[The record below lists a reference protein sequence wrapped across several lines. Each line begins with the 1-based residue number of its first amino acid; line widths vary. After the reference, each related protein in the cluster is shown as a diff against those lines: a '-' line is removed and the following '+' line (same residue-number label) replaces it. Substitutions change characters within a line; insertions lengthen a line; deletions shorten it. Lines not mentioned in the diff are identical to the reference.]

1 MFDQVK
7 QLNEL
12 RRLRSQALQMQRELA
27 QEKVEFEEGGI
38 RVVVSGDQKVQSVE
52 IEGEEQRRLVN
63 VLNKAIKQAQQ
74 KAAQKMTQMSGGLA
88 GLLGK

>member
-1 MFDQVK
+1 MLDQVR

-12 RRLRSQALQMQRELA
+12 RKLRSQALQMQRELA
-27 QEKVEFEEGGI
+27 QEKVELEERGI

-52 IEGEEQRRLVN
+52 IEGEEQRRLVD

-74 KAAQKMTQMSGGLA
+74 KAAQKMTQMSGGLS

>member
-12 RRLRSQALQMQRELA
+12 RKLRSQALQMQRQLA
-27 QEKVEFEEGGI
+27 QEKIELEKGDI
-38 RVVVSGDQKVQSVE
+38 RVVVSGDQKVQS
-52 IEGEEQRRLVN
+52 IEVAGEEQRRLVDI
-63 VLNKAIKQAQQ
+63 LNKAIKQAQQ
-74 KAAQKMTQMSGGLA
+74 KAAQKMTQMSGGLS